1 MIKVRYVLLS
11 LLLHSIAFS
20 QTIPPDSVWTF
31 AYDDGGDEFF
41 YDALELEDGYLLCG
55 EARAWNAMAGE
66 ALLVKL
72 DFAGNVVWARRYG
85 NAVPIKFTKLPSP
98 GRVWGDRVNAA
109 GQSVGGFKMH
119 FDSAGNQLAF
129 ENFGSTPHPLFS
141 IGSARTTYD
150 GDDEGYTTVYSFRN
164 TGDEVNRL
172 FRFVCCGTSVNT
184 FLTLGTGDLARD
196 EDIFY
201 DFAVCGETHNSVE
214 TGKDGLL
221 VWRRSPEEPVPVIHR
236 AEIGGVADDWFNALT
251 GHPLPT
257 PYVLCGGSRSYTNGS
272 SDLWVVGTGSD
283 GTVSWSRH
291 FGGLSYEDGVEIVNS
306 EDGGFIIA
314 GNFSSEDVNF
324 EQSDF
329 WLLKVDENGD
339 SAWSVLAG
347 GEEADRCEGMIQTE
361 HGFLLFG
368 ASQSFAVPGWDACA
382 MLLAYVPDLAAAP
395 SSLNFGPVQ
404 VGDSATRVLHLI
416 NTGSNTLTVTDIQGT
431 DAYHASFS
439 GPATIALGETLS
451 VTTVFAP
458 PSAGNHV
465 DTLRI
470 FSDAISGEKI
480 VRCLGAG
487 LAAHADD
494 ADLLPREFAL
504 HPPYP
509 NPFNPS
515 TSITFDLPRNSELTV
530 EIYDVSG
537 RLVRTMFAGSL
548 PAGSHRM
555 IFEADALATG
565 LYFAALRAGEY
576 HGVQKLMLVK

>member
-1 MIKVRYVLLS
+1 MIKARNMRYVLLS
-11 LLLHSIAFS
+11 LLLSSISFS
-20 QTIPPDSVWTF
+20 QSIPPDSVWTF

-55 EARAWNAMAGE
+55 RAGAD
-66 ALLVKL
+66 ALLLKIGR
-72 DFAGNVVWARRYG
+72 DGRVVWQQRFAFDQPRR
-85 NAVPIKFTKLPSP
+85 FTKLPSV
-98 GRVWGDRVNAA
+98 GRVWGEITNSTGT
-109 GQSVGGFKMH
+109 GQNIFKVH
-119 FDSAGNQLAF
+119 FDSLGRFVEEEVIGDEAAPLRVLA
-129 ENFGSTPHPLFS
+129 EAT
-141 IGSARTTYD
+141 TTYS
-150 GDDEGYTTVYSFRN
+150 DDEEGYLLVYTSRVAGETENSIFRY
-164 TGDEVNRL
+164 E
-172 FRFVCCGTSVNT
+172 CCGTVSNT
-184 FLTLGTGDLARD
+184 QLTSGRGDLALA
-196 EDIFY
+196 EDRHF
-201 DFAVCGETHNSVE
+201 DFAICGRTREQDSYSL
-214 TGKDGLL
+214 DGLL
-221 VWRRSPEEPVPVIHR
+221 VWRRYPEDPADLFRR
-236 AEIGGVADDWFNALT
+236 AEYGGSEDDWFNDLT
-251 GHPLPT
+251 GQDGLT
-257 PYVLCGGSRSYTNGS
+257 PYVLCGGSRSESNGS
-272 SDLWVVGTGSD
+272 SDLWVMGVSDTGA
-283 GTVSWSRH
+283 VRWSRH
-291 FGGLSYEDGVEIVNS
+291 FGGLSYEDGVEIVS
-306 EDGGFIIA
+306 SDDDGFIIA
-314 GNFSSEDVNF
+314 GNFSSEDIDF

-339 SAWSVLAG
+339 SVWSVLAG

-431 DAYHASFS
+431 DAYHANFN

-451 VTTVFAP
+451 VTTVFTP
-458 PSAGNHV
+458 PSTGNHV

-470 FSDAISGEKI
+470 FSDAISGVKI

-487 LAAHADD
+487 LVAHADD
-494 ADLLPREFAL
+494 AGLLPRAFAL

-509 NPFNPS
+509 NPFNPG
-515 TSITFDLPRNSELTV
+515 TSISFDLPRDSEMTM

-537 RLVRTMFAGSL
+537 RLVRTLFAGSL

-555 IFEADALATG
+555 VFEADALATG